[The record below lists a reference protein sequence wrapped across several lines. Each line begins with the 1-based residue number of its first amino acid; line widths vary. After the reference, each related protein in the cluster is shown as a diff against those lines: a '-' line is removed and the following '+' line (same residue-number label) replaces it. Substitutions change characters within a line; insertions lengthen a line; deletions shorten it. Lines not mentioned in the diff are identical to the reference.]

1 MEQSF
6 LNHLTDELL
15 IDIFIR
21 LPCSKEAIQCKSV
34 CNRWLSLIS
43 SDYFLNTSIII
54 IGLDVFECSLEKGL
68 SKRVNLGFLYSGRPN
83 KYHISLEESCGDLI
97 LCSGKTSDIID
108 YYIVNVLTKQWI
120 GLPPTPLEINSH
132 YREDESV
139 GFLIEPNCVDNAARY
154 EYLVLRFM
162 PWGDS
167 QMFSSEKG
175 KWTRLA
181 VTSPRNLNILT
192 HRTSIVACGRI
203 LYTFT
208 YKRSDVVD
216 CVLAFDPF
224 TNDPA
229 QFLCVIDFPVE
240 ARDIRCRLRF
250 AQLILQPC
258 GYLCI
263 SIWELGDDHR
273 MGIWTLVHQRIP
285 TDRAFRVPKRATQW
299 VSVLGFHP
307 YNEDLI
313 CFLAGNDHVVVYNM
327 QTDKVES
334 STLVYQF
341 KVISPRSLEP
351 EVELHHVVPITHNWW
366 PTPVR
371 QSLWTQSLD

>member
-1 MEQSF
+1 MGKVSC
-6 LNHLTDELL
+6 TKSGSVKA
-15 IDIFIR
+15 DI
-21 LPCSKEAIQCKSV
+21 E
-34 CNRWLSLIS
+34 
-43 SDYFLNTSIII
+43 
-54 IGLDVFECSLEKGL
+54 
-68 SKRVNLGFLYSGRPN
+68 
-83 KYHISLEESCGDLI
+83 
-97 LCSGKTSDIID
+97 TSDIID

-154 EYLVLRFM
+154 EYLVLR
-162 PWGDS
+162 
-167 QMFSSEKG
+167 
-175 KWTRLA
+175 
-181 VTSPRNLNILT
+181 
-192 HRTSIVACGRI
+192 TSIVACGRI
-203 LYTFT
+203 LNTCT
-208 YKRSDVVD
+208 YKRDDVFD

-240 ARDIRCRLRF
+240 ARDIRCLACKLGVCGGRLQF

-285 TDRAFRVPKRATQW
+285 TDKAFRVPKRATQW

-313 CFLAGNDHVVVYNM
+313 CFLA
-327 QTDKVES
+327 
-334 STLVYQF
+334 
-341 KVISPRSLEP
+341 VISPRSLEP